1 MSIELPWVQR
11 IDEIVQFDLKYN
23 NNGQLFW
30 LLEAPLASQASL
42 EICQIK
48 TTQSIMQLT
57 LWVLVTTNFFCHLLL
72 GWPG

>member
-30 LLEAPLASQASL
+30 LLEAPLA
-42 EICQIK
+42 
-48 TTQSIMQLT
+48 
-57 LWVLVTTNFFCHLLL
+57 
-72 GWPG
+72 